1 MLTKDLSLRERK
13 YALTKF
19 AILNSTIDKL
29 HDRALSKITVSEICS
44 SIPISEVTFY
54 NYFPKKSDIILFFM
68 QLWSIELIW
77 RIKKKRILP
86 GLKFIEEI
94 FEFNAEVVRESP
106 NIMAE
111 ILIMIAQN
119 RGPIE
124 FKELKR
130 AERLLFA
137 QKINCSEEIQEK
149 DLNDN
154 IIPILQIAIDQG
166 ELPKDV
172 NLETV
177 FDSILTILY
186 GVPMSIKYTNFTDM
200 HKKILSMYRVQLQNL
215 WQILRLKPRS

>member
-1 MLTKDLSLRERK
+1 MLTNDLSLRERK
-13 YALTKF
+13 YALRKF
-19 AILNSTIDKL
+19 AILKSTNDKL
-29 HDRALSKITVSEICS
+29 LNRALSEITVSEICS

-68 QLWSIELIW
+68 QLWSIELLW
-77 RIKKKRILP
+77 HIKKKNIPP

-94 FEFNAEVVRESP
+94 FEFNAEVVKKSP

-111 ILIMIAQN
+111 ILIMISQN

-137 QKINCSEEIQEK
+137 LKLNCSEEIQEK
-149 DLNDN
+149 DLGDN
-154 IIPILQIAIDQG
+154 IIPNIQIAIDQG
-166 ELPKDV
+166 ELPKDT

-200 HKKILSMYRVQLQNL
+200 YKKILSMYRVQLRNL
-215 WQILRLKPRS
+215 WQALRLETRS

>member
-13 YALTKF
+13 YALRKF

-68 QLWSIELIW
+68 QLWSIELICH
-77 RIKKKRILP
+77 IKKKNIIP

-94 FEFNAEVVRESP
+94 FEFNAEVVRKSP

-124 FKELKR
+124 FKELTR

-137 QKINCSEEIQEK
+137 QKLNCSEEIQEK

-154 IIPILQIAIDQG
+154 IIPILQIAIDKG

-215 WQILRLKPRS
+215 WRVLRLKPRS

>member
-29 HDRALSKITVSEICS
+29 HDRALSKIKVSEICS

-77 RIKKKRILP
+77 HIKKKRILP

-94 FEFNAEVVRESP
+94 FEFNAEVVRKSP

-137 QKINCSEEIQEK
+137 QKLNCSEEIQEK
-149 DLNDN
+149 DLKDN

-172 NLETV
+172 DLETV

-200 HKKILSMYRVQLQNL
+200 HKKIQSMYRVQLRNL